1 MSLIRRIAR
10 ADWSPTVESA
20 PSWEEPQVWTLL
32 DLRDPQGQ
40 ASTETDTTS
49 SLLAIN
55 EP

>member
-10 ADWSPTVESA
+10 ADWSATAAPA

-32 DLRDPQGQ
+32 DLRDPQVQ
-40 ASTETDTTS
+40 ASTETDATY
-49 SLLAIN
+49 SLLRID

>member
-1 MSLIRRIAR
+1 MSLIRRIVR
-10 ADWSPTVESA
+10 ADWSPTVASA

-40 ASTETDTTS
+40 ASTETDATY
-49 SLLAIN
+49 SLLTID

>member
-10 ADWSPTVESA
+10 ADWSATVKPA

-32 DLRDPQGQ
+32 ELRDPQVQ
-40 ASTETDTTS
+40 ASTETDATY
-49 SLLAIN
+49 SLLTID